1 MRDDIIDDQK
11 RLLKY
16 NNINNRNSAASN
28 SLSKVQDL
36 D

>member
-16 NNINNRNSAASN
+16 NNINNRNSSVAN